1 MMTMQKEYVMEDG
14 VLQENNLYIPSQR
27 AEDRCRD
34 TFIRQT
40 TSYMFKKQNT
50 LNLILGLNFKEN

>member
-27 AEDRCRD
+27 AEDRYRD
-34 TFIRQT
+34 TFIEQT
-40 TSYMFKKQNT
+40 TNYMSKK
-50 LNLILGLNFKEN
+50 